1 MNHTYNES
9 MKGKYD
15 VAVIGAGPVGSYTA
29 YQLADRGLKT
39 CLIDKKKEIG
49 VGAICAGVIGKEAFE
64 RYDLPSDTVLRSIDS
79 VSFFSPFGQR
89 LEYEQKNHFAY
100 VVDRDLFDRRLLNKA
115 KKRGVEIFLDEKVR
129 DISGAPYFYT
139 IKGSRHTFKAKAI
152 VISTGV
158 EYGLHKKAGLTMPPQ
173 FLYGTQLE
181 ITVPHCPSKLEIHIG
196 HDFAPGSFGWLVP
209 YRNGQA
215 KIGLL
220 LAQKGK
226 RFLKRLIEQR
236 LGIAHGFD
244 EKKMQVK
251 PIAFGAVK
259 KSVNGNILSVGEAAG
274 QVKTTTGGG
283 IFYGLLCSEI
293 AVEKLAQTI
302 KNGFSL
308 TDYEITWRSALVS
321 ELDIGK
327 NLRMIAAKLTDE
339 EVENLFSFVKQN
351 RFWVELLVPRI
362 NFDYHS
368 NVIFFCMK
376 SFGQL
381 LRLNGKA

>member
-1 MNHTYNES
+1 
-9 MKGKYD
+9 MKRRYD
-15 VAVIGAGPVGSYTA
+15 VVVVGAGPVGSYTA
-29 YQLADRGLKT
+29 YQLANRGLSV
-39 CLIDKKKEIG
+39 CLADKKKKIG
-49 VGAICAGVIGKEAFE
+49 TGVICAGVIGKEAFE
-64 RYDLPSDTVLRSIDS
+64 RYDLPSDTILRNINS

-89 LEYEQKNHFAY
+89 LEYAQDDDFAY
-100 VVDRDLFDRRLLNKA
+100 VVDRDLFDKDLLQKA
-115 KKRGVEIFLDEKVR
+115 KKRGVDVFLNGKVK

-139 IKGSRHTFKAKAI
+139 AKTSRNTFQAKAI
-152 VISTGV
+152 VIATGIDCM
-158 EYGLHKKAGLTMPPQ
+158 LHEKTGLTKPPQ
-173 FLYGTQLE
+173 YLYGSQIEL
-181 ITVPHCPSKLEIHIG
+181 TVPHSPSKLEIHIG
-196 HDFAPGSFGWLVP
+196 RDFAPGSFGWLVP

-220 LAQKGK
+220 LTQKGK
-226 RFLKRLIEQR
+226 KWLRRFIEQR
-236 LGIAHGFD
+236 LGIARGFD
-244 EKKMQVK
+244 EERIQRK
-251 PIAFGAVK
+251 PIAFGPAR

-293 AVEKLAQTI
+293 AVDRITQTI
-302 KNGFSL
+302 KNGFNL

-321 ELDIGK
+321 ELDIGR
-327 NLRMIAAKLTDE
+327 NLRLIAARLGDE

-362 NFDYHS
+362 NFDFHS

-381 LRLNGKA
+381 LRLNNK